1 MPESTIER
9 MGWFVRRGALAP
21 LVLLF
26 VAGAGACSSNT
37 AIYVASGSV
46 IVDWTVLEAKIPS
59 DCTTSGATT
68 LHVTLTN
75 SGGSAEYVQDCTA
88 FATTIS
94 GLVPD
99 TYAGAVQLLDAVGA
113 PRTTSVVLQPF
124 DVFAGQTSTIAV
136 DFPADSFN

>member
-21 LVLLF
+21 LLF
-26 VAGAGACSSNT
+26 AAACSSNT
-37 AIYVASGSV
+37 ATYVVPAGAV
-46 IVDWTVLEAKIPS
+46 IVDWTVFEAQIPS

-75 SGGSAEYVQDCTA
+75 SGGSAEYVQECTA
-88 FATTIS
+88 FATTID

-99 TYAGAVQLLDAVGA
+99 TYAGAVQLLDALGA

-124 DVFAGQTSTIAV
+124 GVFAGETSTVAV
-136 DFPADSFN
+136 DFPADSFR